1 MHFAYTRS
9 WARHAFSFPDPC
21 RGDVLTTERNGL
33 VGHVIDDRYQV
44 VKKLARGGMATVYVA
59 HDLRLARTVALK
71 VMNEGLGDADDFAKR
86 FNAEAR
92 AAAHLSH
99 PNVVSVFDQGSD
111 EGRPYIVMEYV
122 EGFTLRQLIT
132 REAPMDPGRAIALI
146 EPVTAALAVAH
157 AAGLIHRD
165 IKPENVLISN
175 RGQVKVADFGLA
187 RAVTAHTSA
196 STAGLVIGT
205 VSYIAPE
212 LVTNGH
218 ADARSDVYSLG
229 IVFYEMLTGRKP
241 HTGDTP
247 IQVAYSHVHNQ
258 ITAPS
263 LEVSTTW
270 RDGRGGIPPYLDAL
284 VTTAANR
291 ERTNRPVDAGVLLG
305 HLRATRDAMERGI
318 LDDPELSARVRSTDA
333 GPVARPLPAAP
344 RMGAE
349 RHFTPVTPVSPSL
362 DVSADGAPFYSNGP
376 SPYSPASPHT
386 SSLPAV
392 TERTPRNRP
401 RWGRVVA
408 LIASLALIAGLSWGG
423 WYMLEGRFTA
433 TPGLVRLTQTDAQ
446 SAAQASGVSVVFER
460 EYSEDVPAGQVIRTA
475 PGSGDRMLR
484 DGIVTAWVS
493 RGPERFA
500 VPNVVGKTAEDAAA
514 LIQGSSLKVGAVKQ
528 ENSDTVASGIVI
540 SQGTK
545 PDTQAKRDDEI
556 SLVVSAG
563 PAPVDMVDFTGKKL
577 ADAQAWA
584 AANKITLNL
593 SEENHDSVPSGAI
606 ISQNPATGALHRGS
620 ALAMVVS
627 KGPVMVTIPSGLRG
641 QGAEKAAQRVRDA
654 GLEPKF
660 ERLVNGGFGLVLS
673 VQPGE
678 GTSVPKGSTV
688 TLRLV

>member
-1 MHFAYTRS
+1 MPR
-9 WARHAFSFPDPC
+9 RC
-21 RGDVLTTERNGL
+21 VLTTERNGL
-33 VGHVIDDRYQV
+33 VGHVLDDRYQV

-59 HDLRLARTVALK
+59 HDLRLSRTVALK
-71 VMNEGLGDADDFAKR
+71 VMNEGLGDAADFAQR

-132 REAPMDPGRAIALI
+132 REAPMDPQRAISLI
-146 EPVTAALAVAH
+146 EPVTAALAAAH

-165 IKPENVLISN
+165 IKPENVLISD

-212 LVTNGH
+212 LVTKGH

-284 VTTAANR
+284 VTTAASR
-291 ERTNRPVDAGVLLG
+291 ERMNRPADAGVLLS
-305 HLRATRDAMERGI
+305 HLRATRDAIERGV
-318 LDDPELSARVRSTDA
+318 LDDPELNARVRSTDA
-333 GPVARPLPAAP
+333 GSATLPAPATP

-362 DVSADGAPFYSNGP
+362 DISADGAPFYSNGP

-392 TERTPRNRP
+392 TERTPRSRP
-401 RWGRVVA
+401 RWGRIVM
-408 LIASLALIAGLSWGG
+408 LLTMLALVIGVSWGG

-446 SAAQASGVSVVFER
+446 AAAQASGVSVVFER
-460 EYSEDVPAGQVIRTA
+460 EYSEVVPAGQVIRTA
-475 PGSGDRMLR
+475 PETGGRMLR
-484 DGIVTAWVS
+484 DGIVTAWIS
-493 RGPERFA
+493 RGPERFT
-500 VPNVVGKTAEDAAA
+500 VPNVVGKTAEEATA
-514 LIQGSSLKVGAVKQ
+514 LIQSSSLKVGALKQ
-528 ENSDTVASGIVI
+528 ENSDTIASGTVI
-540 SQGTK
+540 SQSTK
-545 PDTQAKRDDEI
+545 PDTQAKRNDAV

-563 PAPVDMVDFTGKKL
+563 PAPVDMVNFTGKKL

-584 AANKITLNL
+584 TANKIKLSL

-606 ISQNPATGALHRGS
+606 ISQNPSSGALHRGGAMS
-620 ALAMVVS
+620 MVVS
-627 KGPVMVTIPSGLRG
+627 KGPVMVTVPTGLRG
-641 QGAEKAAQRVRDA
+641 QGYEAAAQRIRDA

-660 ERLVNGGFGLVLS
+660 ERLVNGGLGLVLS

-678 GTSVPKGSTV
+678 GTSVPKGSTI